1 MAKASLAERLKALD
15 KLSDGF
21 NKQKGEVVSGRIGHN
36 QELRNKITTEFIKTP
51 SLNLNHAL
59 GGGFAKGRITIVA
72 GQPDSGKTFLLLETI
87 AKKQKE
93 DPEFIAGW
101 LESEGSLSVADLEQM
116 GIDLD
121 RFYYDTATRDGG
133 AEVALNKVEGVIMQG
148 LVDMFVINSLKCLTP
163 SEELQKGMEQMQ
175 VGLQARMNAKM
186 MRKITHSVTENN
198 IAFIMVQHLTT
209 QIGSM
214 SRDPLIVSGGQA
226 IMYGASVI
234 LDLRKRSM
242 SDSDPY
248 KKEEATK
255 IGVTVRKNH
264 VITNRF
270 PYCKLDY
277 YAVFGEGIDT
287 YLEITDLAINEGI
300 LVKAGAFIKVPDENG
315 NPVIL
320 EDGTKLQWQG
330 TAKFKDYLRNNPD
343 FFQSLVDKLEGK
355 GEITLLSEEEA
366 KEMIETDKNLCD
378 AEGFDEISDEVED
391 VDIVLEESTSKKTK
405 KSKK

>member
-1 MAKASLAERLKALD
+1 MAKLSLAERLKALD
-15 KLSDGF
+15 KLSDNY
-21 NKQKGEVVSGRIGHN
+21 NKQNGEVVCGRIGRN
-36 QELRNKITTEFIKTP
+36 EELKNRITVEFIETP
-51 SLNLNHAL
+51 SLNLNYAM

-93 DPEFIAGW
+93 DPEFVAGW
-101 LESEGSLSVADLEQM
+101 LESEGSLSVSDLEQM
-116 GIDLD
+116 GIDTD
-121 RFYYDTATRDGG
+121 RFYYDTIKRTEG
-133 AEVALNKVEGVIMQG
+133 AEIALNKVESVVIGG

-186 MRKITHSVTENN
+186 MRKLTSAVTDNN
-198 IAFIMVQHLTT
+198 VAFVMVQHLTT

-242 SDSDPY
+242 TDADPF

-255 IGVTVRKNH
+255 IGVTIRKNH
-264 VITNRF
+264 VITDRF

-277 YAVFGEGIDT
+277 YAVFGQGIDS
-287 YLEITDLAINEGI
+287 YLEIAQLAIDAGI
-300 LVKAGAFIKVPDENG
+300 LVKSGAFIKVPDENG
-315 NPVIL
+315 NPKVL

-330 TAKFKDYLRNNPD
+330 NAKFKDYLIANPD
-343 FFQSLVDKLEGK
+343 FFESLKKQLTGK
-355 GEITLLSEEEA
+355 VEFLTEEEA
-366 KEMIETDKNLCD
+366 GEFIEMDKNLEEVAD
-378 AEGFDEISDEVED
+378 EELFIEAEDN
-391 VDIVLEESTSKKTK
+391 SKKK
-405 KSKK
+405 KKK